1 MVKYTDYIKK
11 RKFLYCCLFV
21 SCVVMMISQVI
32 IPIYLSNI
40 SAGMLELEW
49 RVVRNGGI
57 AIVILAAVRLI
68 QSIYGDIWI
77 IICQISSWWKQRMIT
92 FRSI

>member
-49 RVVRNGGI
+49 RVVRN
-57 AIVILAAVRLI
+57 
-68 QSIYGDIWI
+68 
-77 IICQISSWWKQRMIT
+77 
-92 FRSI
+92 